1 MINLFRNKWIFAALA
16 ILLLQLW
23 VVPMVSAKTYNFKL
37 SIENVPSHPKA
48 KGVQFFLDTLV
59 KKSNGQ
65 FKPQLFHSAQLYKD
79 SHAAKAV
86 NMGTLQMAVVGNYV
100 LDGYEINATLTHL
113 PMFFGQ
119 TQDRTMELIDGE
131 IGKRVSAML
140 TKKMKVEVIGRFM
153 VMGFD
158 NVFTLKKKI
167 EKMADFKGMRIR
179 HAGGAIYTVILD
191 MLKAKGV
198 VISWPDVPMALS
210 RGVVDGLATTAKSV
224 ESAKLQDAGV
234 KYGLECRNHV
244 SYYFP
249 LVNRRFW
256 KTIPPKLQKI
266 FMEAWEESV
275 PVERKMA
282 ADDQIAAKK
291 FLESKGVVFVSPS
304 EATLT
309 KWRNHI
315 MPCQAGLVKDL
326 KYDPALVKLA
336 KKVLGM

>member
-1 MINLFRNKWIFAALA
+1 MRDLFRNKWVLAAVA
-16 ILLLQLW
+16 VMLLQLW
-23 VVPMVSAKTYNFKL
+23 VVPMVSAKTYSFKL

-48 KGVQFFLDTLV
+48 KGIQFFLDNLV
-59 KKSNGQ
+59 KASKGQ

-79 SHAAKAV
+79 SHATKSV
-86 NMGTLQMAVVGNYV
+86 NMGTIQMAVVGNYL

-119 TQDRTMELIDGE
+119 TQDLTMKLIDGE
-131 IGKRVSAML
+131 VGKKVSGML
-140 TKKMKVEVIGRFM
+140 EKKLKVKVIGRFM

-167 EKMADFKGMRIR
+167 QKLEDFKGLRLR
-179 HAGGAIYTVILD
+179 HAGGAIYTVILKQ
-191 MLKAKGV
+191 LGAEGV
-198 VISWPDVPMALS
+198 VISWPDVPMALA

-224 ESAKLQDAGV
+224 TSAKLQDAGV
-234 KYGLECRNHV
+234 KFGLECRNHV

-249 LVNRRFW
+249 LVNRKFW
-256 KTIPPKLQKI
+256 NSIPANLQKI
-266 FMEAWEESV
+266 FIQEWEKSV
-275 PVERKMA
+275 PVEREIAEK
-282 ADDQIAAKK
+282 DQVDAKK
-291 FLESKGVVFVSPS
+291 FLETKGVQFVSPN

-315 MPCQAGLVKDL
+315 MPCQPKLVKDL